1 MEFSPVAVRDGV
13 VAANRSG
20 FVQPFTRKLD
30 GGGDI
35 EHVIN
40 GIGGPVSAAGQ
51 GSYVCH
57 GESRLVQFTLGKDRA
72 EFPSCERS
80 ARVHGI
86 RIAHSYLVATGCG
99 TFHRPQR
106 RPGSLDGT
114 LPYNPSCAELKEWST
129 SLARRVVHIKTPL
142 FFQNRLWCQN

>member
-1 MEFSPVAVRDGV
+1 MRDGV

-30 GGGDI
+30 GGGTI

-57 GESRLVQFTLGKDRA
+57 GESSLV
-72 EFPSCERS
+72 
-80 ARVHGI
+80 
-86 RIAHSYLVATGCG
+86 
-99 TFHRPQR
+99 
-106 RPGSLDGT
+106 
-114 LPYNPSCAELKEWST
+114 
-129 SLARRVVHIKTPL
+129 
-142 FFQNRLWCQN
+142 

>member
-1 MEFSPVAVRDGV
+1 MTAARHTAVGVGVYSYFFSPVAVQNGI

-30 GGGDI
+30 GGGAI

-57 GESRLVQFTLGKDRA
+57 GES
-72 EFPSCERS
+72 
-80 ARVHGI
+80 
-86 RIAHSYLVATGCG
+86 
-99 TFHRPQR
+99 
-106 RPGSLDGT
+106 
-114 LPYNPSCAELKEWST
+114 
-129 SLARRVVHIKTPL
+129 
-142 FFQNRLWCQN
+142 